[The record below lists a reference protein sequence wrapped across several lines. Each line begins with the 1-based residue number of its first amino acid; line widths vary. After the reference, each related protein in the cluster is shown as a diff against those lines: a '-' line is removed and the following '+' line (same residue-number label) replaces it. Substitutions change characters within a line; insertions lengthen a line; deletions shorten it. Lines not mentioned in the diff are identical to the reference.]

1 MRHIRV
7 VNLAGAP
14 NQRLLDFACAEC
26 DSAFAR
32 TPPHDTHP
40 RVHEEQPEKS
50 DDDDA
55 PQCPHCDKEF
65 TQRSSMCGTCKTCT
79 ACLVAATATMFS
91 IGCCV
96 PGALQAQTRTCRK
109 SAAVQA
115 LRQFIRHEQ
124 QPGKACAGRTRSA
137 KALPLSPLQP
147 AESLRREARL
157 AEAQGSHALRAAEDR
172 NNQFTIRKYSCRRMR

>member
-1 MRHIRV
+1 MRASRV

-32 TPPHDTHP
+32 TQPHDTHP

-79 ACLVAATATMFS
+79 ACIVAATATMFS
-91 IGCCV
+91 IRLLR
-96 PGALQAQTRTCRK
+96 ARRTTSANTNLPQVRCSA
-109 SAAVQA
+109 SAATIYSPRTTAWQGMCRSYTISKSPSFVA
-115 LRQFIRHEQ
+115 AATRRK
-124 QPGKACAGRTRSA
+124 PSARGTACRSTGIA
-137 KALPLSPLQP
+137 CT
-147 AESLRREARL
+147 
-157 AEAQGSHALRAAEDR
+157 QGSRGSKQSIYHSKIQL
-172 NNQFTIRKYSCRRMR
+172 